1 VSIVGHEAGLLPT
14 GMMSGVIASDN
25 AANLPPSQMM
35 IKYVVIDA
43 YLAHEQL
50 EEFVDGG

>member
-1 VSIVGHEAGLLPT
+1 MVGHQSGLLPS

-25 AANLPPSQMM
+25 RANLPPTQMM
-35 IKYVVIDA
+35 IKDVVIDA

>member
-1 VSIVGHEAGLLPT
+1 
-14 GMMSGVIASDN
+14 MSGVIASDN

-35 IKYVVIDA
+35 IKDVVVYADF
-43 YLAHEQL
+43 AHEQL